1 MDIKL
6 LIYSVPGK
14 DKQFSDIPKEFQKEG
29 ISIFSHKQKCS
40 IMLAEGLNKGPQKF
54 WNCELNLT
62 HHFSISVLVI
72 VPINTSMN

>member
-54 WNCELNLT
+54 
-62 HHFSISVLVI
+62 
-72 VPINTSMN
+72 